1 LHLPFRFEIEF
12 FLLFIYP
19 RLDLR
24 PSVALVPLIDYMDLL
39 GADLAGYKTVTVCMY
54 KCDACVYREMREGNV
69 PSPAG
74 AQPNPLASH
83 VGDLR

>member
-24 PSVALVPLIDYMDLL
+24 PSVALIPLIDYTDLL

-54 KCDACVYREMREGNV
+54 KCDACVHREMGEGNV
-69 PSPAG
+69 PSLTG
-74 AQPNPLASH
+74 ALLEPLAM
-83 VGDLR
+83 